1 MSPSRGQNAE
11 GGKRKRSLS
20 PGKSKSPEAKRGKLD
35 SLLSFLTPSKAKPDA
50 EKKKKRLSFGAPVVH
65 AFDAFSPPCRRCP
78 LYDNASLDASK
89 MAKGL
94 VARASR
100 APLVCDVCTC
110 VRVRACGP
118 AGLTA
123 RTSCV
128 AGSRR
133 CVRRS
138 GEVGGALAGVR
149 GAGLVVGAATGAD
162 VRVRLRAA
170 VSSRGSAGGD

>member
-94 VARASR
+94 ARARPR
-100 APLVCDVCTC
+100 AA
-110 VRVRACGP
+110 RVRCVYVRARAWAP
-118 AGLTA
+118 AQVRRPA
-123 RTSCV
+123 RTSARPTAHTSC
-128 AGSRR
+128 AAASRR
-133 CVRRS
+133 GVRRS
-138 GEVGGALAGVR
+138 G
-149 GAGLVVGAATGAD
+149 GAGCAGPWSGCGTGCGRSD
-162 VRVRLRAA
+162 RR
-170 VSSRGSAGGD
+170 